1 MSRFIVVEDAEID
14 YKNIKLLKRSLTENG
29 KIIPARL
36 TRLSCCQ
43 QRRMALA
50 IKQARFLA
58 LLPYQVS

>member
-1 MSRFIVVEDAEID
+1 MSRFIVVDNSEIH

-36 TRLSCCQ
+36 TKLTCCQ

-50 IKQARFLA
+50 VKQARFLA
-58 LLPYQVS
+58 LIPYQVS